1 MHLIDLAVERERRL
15 LHYNLAQSGSL
26 LHDGEA
32 VVSLLLGRWAGL
44 SEPVARPQTISKIV
58 SSVMVII
65 LVTYLALAWL
75 VFSKFKLVKWGWLS
89 GTVTVLVGVFIL
101 AVFMAMFNYLTPSG
115 SFVIVSRVVEV
126 TPNVSGQVT
135 AIPVQPNVP
144 VKAGAVLFQIERAPY
159 EYKVNQLRAALA
171 EARQEVE
178 QLKSNVDLAGADAEA
193 IVSQLTYATKN
204 RDAQVQLVQVNSAA
218 KLAAEQAIAQVD
230 MYTAQL
236 AAARAR
242 ETNAKLALGSVID
255 GENTAVAQLVAQLD
269 NAKWELDQTTVLAPD
284 DGYVSTMAVA
294 VGARALP
301 ARSLMSFIVTDDIA
315 IVGMF
320 PPNGFQTIKQG
331 AKVRLVF
338 GDLPGRTFGATIA
351 DIPRGVGQGQIAV
364 SGVLARAGS
373 IGGANAYP
381 ALISIPKEI
390 SREQLRVGMPGT
402 ATVFAD
408 NAGPIGLLMSI
419 LVWISSYTAYL

>member
-1 MHLIDLAVERERRL
+1 
-15 LHYNLAQSGSL
+15 
-26 LHDGEA
+26 
-32 VVSLLLGRWAGL
+32 
-44 SEPVARPQTISKIV
+44 
-58 SSVMVII
+58 MVII
-65 LVTYLALAWL
+65 LVTYVALAWL
-75 VFSKFKLVKWGWLS
+75 VFAKFKLVKWGWLS
-89 GTVTVLVGVFIL
+89 GTVTVLVGAFIL
-101 AVFMAMFNYLTPSG
+101 AVFVGMFNYLTPSG

-126 TPNVSGQVT
+126 TPNVSGRVT

-159 EYKVNQLRAALA
+159 EYKIDQLQAALV
-171 EARQEVE
+171 EARQKVE

-193 IVSQLTYATKN
+193 VASQLVYATKK
-204 RDAQVQLVQVNSAA
+204 RDAEVQLVQANSTA
-218 KLAAEQAIAQVD
+218 KLTAEAAIAQVD

-236 AAARAR
+236 VAARAR
-242 ETNAKLALGSVID
+242 ETNAKLALGSVVD
-255 GENTAVAQLVAQLD
+255 GENTGVAQLVAQLD
-269 NAKWELDQTTVLAPD
+269 NAKWELDQTTFLAPD
-284 DGYVSTMAVA
+284 DGYVSSMAVA

-301 ARSLMSFIVTDDIA
+301 ARSLMSYIVTDDIM

-320 PPNGFQTIKQG
+320 APNGFQTIKPG

-338 GDLPGRTFGATIA
+338 GDLPGRRFDTTIA

-390 SREQLRVGMPGT
+390 VREQLRVGMPGT

-408 NAGPIGLLMSI
+408 NAGPIGVLMSI
-419 LVWISSYTAYL
+419 LVWVSSYTAYL

>member
-1 MHLIDLAVERERRL
+1 
-15 LHYNLAQSGSL
+15 
-26 LHDGEA
+26 
-32 VVSLLLGRWAGL
+32 
-44 SEPVARPQTISKIV
+44 
-58 SSVMVII
+58 MVIV
-65 LVTYLALAWL
+65 LVIYVALAWL

-89 GTVTVLVGVFIL
+89 GTVTVLIGAFIL
-101 AVFMAMFNYLTPSG
+101 ATFMAMFNYLTPSG

-135 AIPVQPNVP
+135 AISVQPNVP
-144 VKAGAVLFQIERAPY
+144 VKAGTVLFQIERAPY
-159 EYKVNQLRAALA
+159 EYKVKQLQAALA
-171 EARQEVE
+171 EARQKVE
-178 QLKSNVDLAGADAEA
+178 QLKSNVDLAAADTKAVA
-193 IVSQLTYATKN
+193 SQLVYAAKN
-204 RDAQVQLVQVNSAA
+204 RDAQVQLVRTNSTA
-218 KLAAEQAIAQVD
+218 KLNAEQAIAQVD

-236 AAARAR
+236 VAARAR
-242 ETNAKLALGSVID
+242 ETSAKLALGSEID
-255 GENTAVAQLVAQLD
+255 GENTAVAQLIAQLD
-269 NAKWELDQTTVLAPD
+269 NAKWELDQTTVRAPT

-294 VGARALP
+294 VGARALA
-301 ARSLMSFIVTDDIA
+301 ARSVMSFIVTDDIV
-315 IVGMF
+315 IIGMF
-320 PPNGFQTIKQG
+320 PPNGFQTIKPG

-338 GDLPGRTFGATIA
+338 GDLPGRTFGATIT

-381 ALISIPKEI
+381 ALISIPQEI
-390 SREQLRVGMPGT
+390 PREQLRLGMPGT